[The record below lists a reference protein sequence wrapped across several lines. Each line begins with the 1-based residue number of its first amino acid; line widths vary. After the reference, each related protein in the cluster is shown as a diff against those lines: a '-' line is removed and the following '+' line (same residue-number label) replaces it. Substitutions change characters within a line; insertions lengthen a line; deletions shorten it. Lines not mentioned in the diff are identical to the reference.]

1 MNLNFSNLLNLP
13 IIAYFKKLFGIGTV
27 PLLPA
32 NSRQAR
38 PLTIVVS
45 IMCGLGCLAAISASI
60 GFRAANNWTQEL
72 KSAMTILIDEPRDD
86 ASINRAV
93 QIALQTQGIAS
104 ASAMSRAKAKEL
116 LKNYGANIGS
126 LLDELPLPNLIE
138 IGIKPNAEGTAQ
150 RLAAALKAQ
159 NFKFEIDDHSRYSGE
174 IVRTS
179 AVLRGAALVSLL
191 LLMIATISSIA
202 FAARAALETRHEA
215 VEILHLVGAEDDFVA
230 TEVQTRFMRLG
241 LVAGAY
247 GALGALIMVFIA
259 ASVMRI
265 GASNLTSGTHLLK
278 WYDIWILFAAP
289 LISAFSA
296 AFAARFTARQTL
308 KEMV

>member
-1 MNLNFSNLLNLP
+1 MKLNFSNFFNLP
-13 IIAYFKKLFGIGTV
+13 VFAYLKKLIGIGDV

-45 IMCGLGCLAAISASI
+45 IMCGLGCIAAICASI

-72 KSAMTILIDEPRDD
+72 KSAMTVLIEAPRDD
-86 ASINRAV
+86 NSINRAV
-93 QIALQTQGIAS
+93 QIALQTEGVAS
-104 ASAMSRAKAKEL
+104 ANAMSRTKAKDL
-116 LKNYGANIGS
+116 LKNYGANIGA

-138 IGIKPNAEGTAQ
+138 VGIKPNIEGTAQ
-150 RLAAALKAQ
+150 RLNANLKAQ
-159 NFKFEIDDHSRYSGE
+159 GFKFEIDDHSRYSGE

-179 AVLRGAALVSLL
+179 TILRSAALIALL

-215 VEILHLVGAEDDFVA
+215 VEILHLVGAEDKFVA
-230 TEVQTRFMRLG
+230 NEVQIRFTRLG
-241 LVAGAY
+241 LFAGAY
-247 GALGALIMVFIA
+247 GALGAALMVIIAVSIMK
-259 ASVMRI
+259 I
-265 GASNLTSGTHLLK
+265 GASNLTSGTQLLK

-289 LISAFSA
+289 FISAFSA
-296 AFAARFTARQTL
+296 AFAARFAARQTL